1 MIFEEL
7 RDATEETAR
16 KERVI
21 LSEAARTGSI
31 KKICLDLRFL
41 ICFTRIVK
49 KKNSLK
55 ALTGKGII

>member
-7 RDATEETAR
+7 RDAKEESAR

-49 KKNSLK
+49 KKEKL
-55 ALTGKGII
+55 A